1 MVSII
6 IPVYNVEQYISQCIE
21 SIFAQT
27 YTDFELIL
35 INDGSTDK
43 SGEICDNYAKKDS
56 RIHVFHKK
64 NGGVSSA
71 RNVGIEHATGEW
83 INFIDSDDWIS
94 PDYLEKLMQNTLI
107 ADLTFWGFTIHNPDD
122 SQTTYKPSEQSAYGR
137 KNIESVLAYLK
148 QNQQQIEYLG
158 YTWNKL
164 FKTSIIKEKN
174 IRFIENLSTREDEVF
189 TLSYANYINS
199 IKVKS
204 SLSYNYRN
212 LNSGLTHKKNS
223 TDEYLVLIKQLTEIL
238 YQYSNKQLLL
248 AEENSILI
256 HLFNALIADKL
267 FTRSWFRLINKF
279 IHKGRLLKQ
288 QDNITSK
295 KMNLLFKYKCK
306 LYQYIITI
314 IYCLNAK

>member
-6 IPVYNVEQYISQCIE
+6 IPVYNVEKYLAQCIE
-21 SIFAQT
+21 SILAQT

-43 SGEICDNYAKKDS
+43 SGEICENYAKKDS
-56 RIHVFHKK
+56 RVLVVHKK

-71 RNVGIEHATGEW
+71 RNIGIEHATGKW

-94 PDYLEKLMQNTLI
+94 PDYFEKLMQDSQI
-107 ADLTFWGFTIHNPDD
+107 ADLTFWGFTIHNPDG
-122 SQTTYKPSEQSAYGR
+122 SQTEYKPLEQNAYGR
-137 KNIESVLAYLK
+137 KNIELVLAYLK

-164 FKTSIIKEKN
+164 FKTSIIKEKK
-174 IRFIENLSTREDEVF
+174 IKFIENLSTREDEIF
-189 TLSYANYINS
+189 TLSYASHINS

-204 SLSYNYRN
+204 SPSYNYRK
-212 LNSGLTHKKNS
+212 LNSGLTYKKNS
-223 TDEYLVLIKQLTEIL
+223 TDEYLILVKQLTEIL

-256 HLFNALIADKL
+256 HLFNALTADKL
-267 FTRSWFRLINKF
+267 FTKSWFRLINKF
-279 IHKGRLLKQ
+279 IHQGRILKQ

-306 LYQYIITI
+306 LYQYLTTI
-314 IYCLNAK
+314 SCCLSAK